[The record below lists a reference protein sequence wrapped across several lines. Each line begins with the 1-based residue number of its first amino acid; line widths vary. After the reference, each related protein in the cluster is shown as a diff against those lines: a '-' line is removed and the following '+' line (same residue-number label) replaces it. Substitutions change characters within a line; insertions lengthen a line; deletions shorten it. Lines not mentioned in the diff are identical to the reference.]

1 MNELFFQYL
10 GSPLFFQTGFS
21 REVESVQGWAMDS
34 SPNAVQLFSMIPAGP
49 LLVETTSTPAQV
61 TGGDI
66 QILESTLP
74 EDLGAWLMSLTYPQ
88 YAQEIMALR
97 TRTVTIPP
105 SATFRQFINVN
116 GPFVA
121 INYDGADWLN
131 LQPAGL
137 IPWAPSSM
145 NLGSVGIV
153 RSM

>member
-10 GSPLFFQTGFS
+10 GSPLFFKTGFS

-49 LLVETTSTPAQV
+49 LLVETTSIPAQV

-105 SATFRQFINVN
+105 GATFRQFINVD
-116 GPFVA
+116 GPFAA
-121 INYDGADWLN
+121 INYTGADWLN
-131 LQPAGL
+131 LQAAGL

-145 NLGSVGIV
+145 NLGPVSLV